1 LVERDPELAHA
12 QHQQQKHWRNER
24 EFDRRGAG
32 AVFVTVAPASDQ
44 LQYGLSDAHRQ
55 SVCWGESTTRRS
67 PARALPEPTSARL
80 KIRFR
85 SNDSAVSASG
95 DVAGSGVIGV
105 VATFNREIG
114 LAITGLAAAPLE
126 NIRVLLIYALH
137 ILHHQTAIGM
147 T

>member
-1 LVERDPELAHA
+1 
-12 QHQQQKHWRNER
+12 
-24 EFDRRGAG
+24 
-32 AVFVTVAPASDQ
+32 
-44 LQYGLSDAHRQ
+44 
-55 SVCWGESTTRRS
+55 VCWGESTTRRS

-95 DVAGSGVIGV
+95 DVAGSDVIGV